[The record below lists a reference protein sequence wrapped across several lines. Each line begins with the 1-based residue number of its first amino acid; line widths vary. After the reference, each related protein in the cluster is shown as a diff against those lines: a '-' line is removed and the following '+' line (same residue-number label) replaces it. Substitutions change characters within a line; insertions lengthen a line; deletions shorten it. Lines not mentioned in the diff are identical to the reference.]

1 MSEYRSEGL
10 REEDVQRI
18 IRDET
23 MGRRVAPTQRAPI
36 ADPTPVGLAGFALTA
51 FLFSIINAGWLGQI
65 GTFIPLAFFYGG
77 LAQLLAG
84 MWEFRNNN
92 TFGAV
97 VFTSY
102 GAFWGAL
109 GFLFFFG
116 ESLGVLTGVG
126 PSAGFTLLGWTVFT
140 FYLWIASITVNRAMF
155 ITFTMFMLTL
165 ILLDLGFLLA
175 VNGFVVAGGYAGII
189 LAMCAWY
196 TSAAGVLNPAFG
208 RIVLPL
214 GQPFG

>member
-1 MSEYRSEGL
+1 MSEYRSEEL
-10 REEDVQRI
+10 REEDVRRI
-18 IRDET
+18 VRDET
-23 MGRRVAPTQRAPI
+23 MERREALPQGAPI

-51 FLFSIINAGWLGQI
+51 FLFSIINAGWLDQVGA
-65 GTFIPLAFFYGG
+65 FIPLAFFYGG
-77 LAQLLAG
+77 LVQLLAG

-109 GFLFFFG
+109 GFFFFFG
-116 ESLGVLTGVG
+116 ERLGVLTGVG

-155 ITFTMFMLTL
+155 ITFTVFMLTL

-196 TSAAGVLNPAFG
+196 TSAAGVLNHVFG
-208 RIVLPL
+208 RVVLPL
-214 GQPFG
+214 GSPFA